1 MKRPS
6 LLAALLVSTA
16 IVGGPEAIAAEKIES
31 SPTGIGIVLDG
42 DPSDWEGVPIIYLKD
57 SLHVSAIAHDE
68 DNLYLMYR
76 FADEGL
82 ARRLL
87 MRGVTLWING
97 DGKTKNKKEE
107 FAVRYPGSE
116 QIAEQFEGEDP
127 GQNRYRAETD
137 ESGKSGRG
145 GPPPSLASMRQVPG
159 QLTVI
164 RMGMKETVDEN
175 DTAGPTAAS
184 AFNEGV
190 FCYELKIPF
199 ADIGGKIADASPA
212 KKRQLA
218 IGVQIGGM
226 THNPQIRKGEADV
239 LIGFEPAEAVRRGV
253 TYLKEGGL
261 ALINSRITSPVEVV
275 SGMIPYP
282 DFDKMIGLLRKVT
295 DDIRLFDAT
304 GIAEEAGDAITTN
317 IVMLGSI
324 VESGLLPYSEEV
336 IVEVMKTGLKP
347 QFLELNMKA
356 FELGKK
362 AYHSL

>member
-31 SPTGIGIVLDG
+31 SPAGTGIVLDG

-68 DNLYLMYR
+68 DNLYLMFR

-159 QLTVI
+159 ELTVI

-226 THNPQIRKGEADV
+226 TQ
-239 LIGFEPAEAVRRGV
+239 AEMEMAQAAMREEMGSM
-253 TYLKEGGL
+253 GGQGGQ
-261 ALINSRITSPVEVV
+261 AGGGMGGGAP
-275 SGMIPYP
+275 SGMGGGG
-282 DFDKMIGLLRKVT
+282 IGGMGGGMSGMGGMGGGRGGGGMGGGGGDMRSQMDPEIKWLTVTLL
-295 DDIRLFDAT
+295 
-304 GIAEEAGDAITTN
+304 
-317 IVMLGSI
+317 
-324 VESGLLPYSEEV
+324 
-336 IVEVMKTGLKP
+336 
-347 QFLELNMKA
+347 
-356 FELGKK
+356 
-362 AYHSL
+362 

>member
-1 MKRPS
+1 MDTFKIVVAGVGGQGT
-6 LLAALLVSTA
+6 LLAS
-16 IVGGPEAIAAEKIES
+16 
-31 SPTGIGIVLDG
+31 
-42 DPSDWEGVPIIYLKD
+42 
-57 SLHVSAIAHDE
+57 
-68 DNLYLMYR
+68 
-76 FADEGL
+76 
-82 ARRLL
+82 RLL
-87 MRGVTLWING
+87 ADAAINAG
-97 DGKTKNKKEE
+97 MHVK
-107 FAVRYPGSE
+107 
-116 QIAEQFEGEDP
+116 IGETY
-127 GQNRYRAETD
+127 GMAQ
-137 ESGKSGRG
+137 RG
-145 GPPPSLASMRQVPG
+145 GPV
-159 QLTVI
+159 
-164 RMGMKETVDEN
+164 MGH
-175 DTAGPTAAS
+175 
-184 AFNEGV
+184 
-190 FCYELKIPF
+190 I
-199 ADIGGKIADASPA
+199 
-212 KKRQLA
+212 
-218 IGVQIGGM
+218 QIGGM